1 MVQILIIADNTYS
14 SAHIGVNRAPGAHR
28 IATHLRRHGYS
39 VEVVDYILRWS
50 LPEFQAL
57 CERVVDRQTLYLGIG
72 ASLFFD
78 QPQINDMLAWFRQRY
93 PDVPIVL
100 GGSNIVYR
108 DIHPV
113 DYRLDGY
120 AENAIVTLTRV
131 IQGLEPESSLRYRVL
146 GDRRY
151 VDCNGDY
158 GTVDTSD
165 LGIQYQESDFI
176 MPTQSLGIETARGC
190 IFKCAFCTYPLIG
203 KKKLDYLRNPDNL
216 AQELQRNYD
225 QWGVT
230 NYVINEDTLNDSP
243 QKLEQ
248 LEKAISRL
256 PFRIQFVAYAR
267 LDLIL
272 AHPHTLELLRSM
284 GMRGVHFG
292 IETFNSRAAKIL
304 GKSSDIQRI
313 KDGLLWFRAQAPEI
327 NMQCSHILGLPE
339 DTDDPWDSL
348 AWYHTSGIDF
358 PYFNPLYLTD
368 VNQVINTSQFSRN
381 YRHYGFELMTEDEIR
396 AEYEQGIADP
406 RDHMHIRN
414 AIFLVHNNRNEL
426 QKLLYWKNVRTGDNY
441 FKASR
446 TSMRIQ
452 EAAVERKIMSWTL
465 FEYMTLGYP
474 IEQCRTW
481 NAHQSGANP
490 LPEQELVDRSQ
501 RFIADYK
508 QKKLQHDYHKIATMT
523 ASSGSL

>member
-1 MVQILIIADNTYS
+1 
-14 SAHIGVNRAPGAHR
+14 
-28 IATHLRRHGYS
+28 
-39 VEVVDYILRWS
+39 
-50 LPEFQAL
+50 
-57 CERVVDRQTLYLGIG
+57 
-72 ASLFFD
+72 
-78 QPQINDMLAWFRQRY
+78 
-93 PDVPIVL
+93 
-100 GGSNIVYR
+100 
-108 DIHPV
+108 
-113 DYRLDGY
+113 
-120 AENAIVTLTRV
+120 
-131 IQGLEPESSLRYRVL
+131 
-146 GDRRY
+146 
-151 VDCNGDY
+151 
-158 GTVDTSD
+158 
-165 LGIQYQESDFI
+165 
-176 MPTQSLGIETARGC
+176 
-190 IFKCAFCTYPLIG
+190 
-203 KKKLDYLRNPDNL
+203 
-216 AQELQRNYD
+216 
-225 QWGVT
+225 
-230 NYVINEDTLNDSP
+230 LNDSP

-508 QKKLQHDYHKIATMT
+508 QKKLQHDYHKIA
-523 ASSGSL
+523 